1 MIVCGGMALAL
12 LALLVVLFLLLT
24 SGTPL
29 ALPQED
35 FTEEDCNA
43 LADRWM
49 SFQRDIADAL
59 PVPVFQAT
67 SRDLNVFISMMPR
80 LNSRVHGRFEG
91 NRISSQFSMPLS
103 NALRTRH
110 LTGTATV
117 RLGMKNQ
124 QLEVDVESCRING
137 HALPRWLCRQL
148 GRKSLNPEAFW
159 LLEESRLLVHLKSIE
174 IREGSLLLTPKP
186 RE

>member
-12 LALLVVLFLLLT
+12 LALFVLLFLLLT

-29 ALPQED
+29 ALPQEE
-35 FTEEDCNA
+35 FTEEDCSA

-49 SFQRDIADAL
+49 SFQRDIADDL

-91 NRISSQFSMPLS
+91 NRIRSQFSMPLL
-103 NALRTRH
+103 NGPRTRH

-159 LLEESRLLVHLKSIE
+159 LLEESRLLAHLSSIE
-174 IREGSLLLTPKP
+174 IRDGSLLLTPKP